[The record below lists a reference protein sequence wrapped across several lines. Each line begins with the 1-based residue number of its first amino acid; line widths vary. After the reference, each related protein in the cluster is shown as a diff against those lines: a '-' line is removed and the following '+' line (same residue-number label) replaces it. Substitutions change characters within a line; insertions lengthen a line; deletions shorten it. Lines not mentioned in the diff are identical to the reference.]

1 MSRWRKDSNPS
12 RITENIGIFL
22 WKRENLEGSDNLHIA
37 GELSDRRQLN
47 FFYMVPED

>member
-12 RITENIGIFL
+12 RITENTGMFL

-37 GELSDRRQLN
+37 GELVDRRQLN
-47 FFYMVPED
+47 FSYMASED